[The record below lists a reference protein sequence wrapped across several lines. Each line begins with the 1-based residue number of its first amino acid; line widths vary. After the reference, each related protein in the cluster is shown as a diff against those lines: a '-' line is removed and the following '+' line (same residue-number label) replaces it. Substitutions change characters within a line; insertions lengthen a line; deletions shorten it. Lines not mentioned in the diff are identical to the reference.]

1 MFEEVSFRQNLK
13 ETIFSITQEAC
24 MDQATTAIKED
35 FNILNEKIVTVENK
49 SKVNENILKQKS
61 AAVKQ
66 ISHLKIVISNLT
78 NQLHK
83 GTPIQNK
90 KNCVELSRMTRCQ
103 GCL

>member
-1 MFEEVSFRQNLK
+1 
-13 ETIFSITQEAC
+13 

-35 FNILNEKIVTVENK
+35 FNILNEKLVIVEQK
-49 SKVNENILKQKS
+49 AKANENILKQKS

-83 GTPIQNK
+83 GTPIQQK
-90 KNCVELSRMTRCQ
+90 VGAELSGLFIIPEILVPPLSDTLSNLIV
-103 GCL
+103 GTISSY